1 MINSENG
8 IPCPVCATKIS
19 FDIQQLLSGVQFTC
33 PNCLSSIGLA
43 KESAPIVAKT
53 LDKLE
58 EHKKKIK
65 EL

>member
-1 MINSENG
+1 
-8 IPCPVCATKIS
+8 
-19 FDIQQLLSGVQFTC
+19 LSGVQFTC